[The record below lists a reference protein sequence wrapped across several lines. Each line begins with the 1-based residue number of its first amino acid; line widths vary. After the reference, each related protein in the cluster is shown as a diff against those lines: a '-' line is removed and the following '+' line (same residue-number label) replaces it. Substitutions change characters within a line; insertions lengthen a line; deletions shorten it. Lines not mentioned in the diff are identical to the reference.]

1 MITGAKATLRVRE
14 VRSSDGETRQREK
27 AFRENRR
34 LPICSPCIAWRAQ
47 HQLIL
52 HEGLQY
58 NRATMNEVYDIR
70 RYDRKDLIF
79 QALEYFLGS
88 HYEELYQ
95 SMAEPDKYQ
104 WISLTIE
111 YVTTQTNTETGN
123 PYSNEATL
131 FQHF

>member
-1 MITGAKATLRVRE
+1 
-14 VRSSDGETRQREK
+14 
-27 AFRENRR
+27 
-34 LPICSPCIAWRAQ
+34 
-47 HQLIL
+47 
-52 HEGLQY
+52 
-58 NRATMNEVYDIR
+58 MNEVYDIR